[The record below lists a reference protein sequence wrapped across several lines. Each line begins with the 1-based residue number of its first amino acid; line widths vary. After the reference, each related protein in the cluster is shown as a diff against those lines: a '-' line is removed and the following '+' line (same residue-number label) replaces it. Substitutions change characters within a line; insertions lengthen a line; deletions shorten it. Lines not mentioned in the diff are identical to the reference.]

1 MIERHARD
9 VLVLDVGNSRLK
21 WGLRGPRGWVAQ
33 GAIEN
38 ADIASLAL
46 REWQGLDRPARV
58 IGVNVAGEAA
68 RVRVEGQV
76 SRWRLAVEWQHPSA
90 SAGGV
95 VNGYRDPR
103 QLGADRWA
111 ALVAARRRELARSE
125 AHSAVVVGAGTAVTV
140 DALDAGGRF
149 RGGVIV
155 AGSQLML
162 DGLAERTAALRAT
175 PGHYDDFPTTTADAL
190 TSGAIL
196 AICGAIERM
205 RARLRVGDTPVTC
218 YLAGGGAREIEAQLA
233 APVERIDHLV
243 LEGVLVLASQSR

>member
-1 MIERHARD
+1 MIERQARD

-33 GAIEN
+33 GAIDN
-38 ADIASLAL
+38 AEIASLAL

-76 SRWRLAVEWQHPSA
+76 SRWRLPVEWQHPRA

-95 VNGYRDPR
+95 TNGYRDAR

-111 ALVAARRRELARSE
+111 ALVAARRRELARGE
-125 AHSAVVVGAGTAVTV
+125 ARCAVVVGAGTAVTI
-140 DALDAGGRF
+140 DALDAEGRF

-155 AGSQLML
+155 PGSHLMVEA
-162 DGLAERTAALRAT
+162 LAERTAALRT
-175 PGHYDDFPTTTADAL
+175 TRGHYEDFPTTTADAL
-190 TSGAIL
+190 TTGAIV

-205 RARLRVGDTPVTC
+205 RTRLRVADASVTC
-218 YLAGGGAREIEAQLA
+218 YLAGGGARELEAQLE
-233 APVERIDHLV
+233 APVERVDQLV
-243 LEGVLVLASQSR
+243 LEGVLVLASLPR